1 MEITFWGTRGSIPTP
16 GKTTV
21 KYGGNTPCVELRF
34 DNQKFIILDAGTGI
48 RNLGEK
54 IIGSGSSI
62 NTCLLIS
69 HPHWDHIQGFP
80 FFKPAFISGNEI
92 TIVCAE
98 FDGISLSQMISDQMN
113 KVYFPVQLNE
123 LKANIKFKSVQE
135 EEFDVQGVNVTTLFL
150 NHPLFAIGYRIT
162 YRNKSVTYISDNE
175 PFDRYVAQT
184 IKNVHKEI
192 VKKYLEYKDEPNQR
206 LFDFVMGTDILI
218 YDSTYTPEEYIN
230 RVGWGHSHYLFS
242 LKVAAEGKVKN
253 LVLFHH
259 DPSHDDPKIDEI
271 HSKCLKEINNRNY
284 QFSCVPAYEGFT
296 MYINT

>member
-1 MEITFWGTRGSIPTP
+1 MKIIFWGTRGSIPTP
-16 GKTTV
+16 GETTV

-34 DNQKFIILDAGTGI
+34 DDDNFIILDAGTGI

-54 IIGSGSSI
+54 IIESGSSI
-62 NTCLLIS
+62 NTYVLIS

-98 FDGISLSQMISDQMN
+98 FDGISLPQMISDQMN
-113 KVYFPVQLNE
+113 KAYFPIQLNE
-123 LKANIKFKSVQE
+123 LKANINFKSVRE
-135 EEFDVQGVNVTTLFL
+135 EEFDVFGANVKTLFL

-162 YRNKSVTYISDNE
+162 YRNKSITYISDNE

-184 IKNVHKEI
+184 IKNVHTEI
-192 VKKYLEYKDEPNQR
+192 IKKYLEYKNEPNQH
-206 LFDFVMGTDILI
+206 LFDFVMGSDILI
-218 YDSTYTPEEYIN
+218 YDSTYTPEEYID

-242 LKVAAEGKVKN
+242 LKVAAEGNVKN

-259 DPSHDDPKIDEI
+259 DPSHNDAKIDEI
-271 HSKCLKEINNRNY
+271 YSKCLKEIKNRNY
-284 QFSCVPAYEGFT
+284 KFLCHPAYEGFV
-296 MYINT
+296 MNLNT